1 MTDPPSAG
9 EKYASLR
16 RVALYRPALTG
27 GIVVS
32 SLFVMLLEGVGLS
45 FLFPILDAAQT
56 GQGLPLQADG
66 VTGRFL
72 SAYAAA
78 GLPRTLE
85 FLLLGLACVM
95 VVRYTAAFAVKW
107 IAAKLTQ
114 TYERDL
120 KDRAYELAMGAS
132 VAYYDDKGSDD
143 IMNTILTQTRYAGRV
158 IGRIIRFFQQGIL
171 CLVYIGIALAIA
183 PMLAV
188 GAAVALGGITALIR
202 YGIEPG
208 YTVGDRVAT
217 ANEQLQETTQAG
229 TQGIRDVKLFGMRDG
244 LLETFRATLDRYT
257 ATSVRVRRNEVAI
270 GSLYQLSVSLLLF
283 GLVYVAIS
291 VRALSIPELGVF
303 LFAML
308 RLAPRLSSLNS
319 TIYAIEGELPHLVR
333 THQFIDRLEAQQEQ
347 TDGIPV
353 PERIDE
359 IQFDAVSFAYEDE
372 PVLTEF
378 SMAVERGEFVGIVGK
393 SGGGKST
400 VVSLLARL
408 YDPDG
413 GDILANGTPI
423 SAYDLDEWRAS
434 VTMVRQDPH
443 IFNDTLRYNL
453 TTGRNIS
460 DRELCEVAEKA
471 FITEFRDDL
480 PQGLDTVLG
489 DDGVKLSG
497 GQRQR
502 VALAR
507 ALLTDADVLVLDEA
521 TSDLD
526 SNLERRIHRTVETLN
541 SDRTI
546 IAIAHRLST
555 VSNAD
560 RIYTV
565 EDGQVSEKG
574 SHAELLDQDGTYA
587 ELYEL
592 QGSAATQPSRG

>member
-1 MTDPPSAG
+1 MAATPSVS

-27 GIVVS
+27 SIIAA

-45 FLFPILDAAQT
+45 FLFPILDAAQA
-56 GQGLPLQADG
+56 GQSLPLQADG

-72 SAYAAA
+72 SVYVAA
-78 GLPRTLE
+78 GLPLTLE
-85 FLLLGLACVM
+85 FLLVGLACVM
-95 VVRYTAAFAVKW
+95 VVRYTASFTVKW
-107 IAAKLTQ
+107 LAAKLTQ

-158 IGRIIRFFQQGIL
+158 IGRIIQFFQQSIL

-183 PMLAV
+183 PVLAV
-188 GAAVALGGITALIR
+188 GAAVALGGVTAIIR

-208 YTVGDRVAT
+208 YAVGDRVAT

-244 LLETFRATLDRYT
+244 LLAEFRSTLDRYT
-257 ATSVRVRRNEVAI
+257 STSVAVRRNQVAI
-270 GSLYQLSVSLLLF
+270 GSLYRLSVSLLLF

-291 VRALSIPELGVF
+291 FRALSIAELGVF

-308 RLAPRLSSLNS
+308 RLAPRLSSLSS

-333 THQFIDRLEAQQEQ
+333 THQFIDRLEAQQEPTGGQ
-347 TDGIPV
+347 SV
-353 PERIDE
+353 PDSIEE
-359 IQFDAVSFAYEDE
+359 IAFENVSFAYEDE
-372 PVLTEF
+372 PVLADF
-378 SMAVERGEFVGIVGK
+378 SMAVDRGEFVGIVGK

-400 VVSLLARL
+400 VVSLLTRL
-408 YDPDG
+408 YTPDSG
-413 GDILANGTPI
+413 EVLANGTPI
-423 SAYDLDEWRAS
+423 SAYALEEWREA
-434 VTMVRQDPH
+434 VAMVRQDPH

-453 TTGRNIS
+453 TAGRDIT
-460 DRELCEVAEKA
+460 EETLYEVAEKA
-471 FITEFRDDL
+471 LILEFLDDL

-507 ALLTDADVLVLDEA
+507 ALLADAEVLVLDEA

-526 SNLERRIHRTVETLN
+526 SNLEQQIHRTVETL
-541 SDRTI
+541 DGDQTV

-565 EDGQVSEKG
+565 EDGQVTERG
-574 SHAELLDQDGTYA
+574 SHAELLNDNGTYA
-587 ELYEL
+587 ELYAM
-592 QGSAATQPSRG
+592 QGTAAAQSSSG

>member
-1 MTDPPSAG
+1 MTDTPSVS

-27 GIVVS
+27 SIVAA

-45 FLFPILDAAQT
+45 FLFPILDAAQG

-66 VTGRFL
+66 VTGQFL

-78 GLPRTLE
+78 GLPLTLE
-85 FLLLGLACVM
+85 SLLLGLACVM
-95 VVRYTAAFAVKW
+95 VVRFTASFAVKW
-107 IAAKLTQ
+107 LAAKLTQ

-120 KDRAYELAMGAS
+120 KNRAYELAMGAS

-158 IGRIIRFFQQGIL
+158 IGRIIQFFQQAIL

-183 PMLAV
+183 PVLAV
-188 GAAVALGGITALIR
+188 GAAVALGGVTAIIR

-208 YTVGDRVAT
+208 YAVGDRVAT

-244 LLETFRATLDRYT
+244 LLAEFRATLDRYT
-257 ATSVRVRRNEVAI
+257 STSIAVRRNEVAI
-270 GSLYQLSVSLLLF
+270 GSFYRLSVSLLLF

-291 VRALSIPELGVF
+291 FRALSIAELGVF

-319 TIYAIEGELPHLVR
+319 TIYAVEGELPHLVR
-333 THQFIDRLEAQQEQ
+333 THQFIDRLETQQEPTGGQ
-347 TDGIPV
+347 PV
-353 PERIDE
+353 PDCIEE
-359 IQFDAVSFAYEDE
+359 VAFENVSFAYEDE
-372 PVLTEF
+372 PVLADF
-378 SMAVERGEFVGIVGK
+378 SMAVERGEFVGIVGE

-400 VVSLLARL
+400 VVSLLTRL
-408 YDPDG
+408 YAPDS
-413 GDILANGTPI
+413 GDVLANGTPI
-423 SAYDLDEWRAS
+423 STYALDEWRDA
-434 VTMVRQDPH
+434 VAMVRQDPH
-443 IFNDTLRYNL
+443 IFNDSLRYNL
-453 TTGRNIS
+453 TVGRDIS
-460 DRELCEVAEKA
+460 DETLYEVAEKA
-471 FITEFRDDL
+471 LVLEFLDDL

-507 ALLTDADVLVLDEA
+507 ALLTDAEILVLDEA

-526 SNLERRIHRTVETLN
+526 SNLERQIHRTVETL
-541 SDRTI
+541 DGDQTV

-565 EDGQVSEKG
+565 ADGQVTERG
-574 SHAELLDQDGTYA
+574 SHAELLDDGGTYA
-587 ELYEL
+587 ELYAM
-592 QGSAATQPSRG
+592 QGTAAAESSSG

>member
-1 MTDPPSAG
+1 MATTPSVS
-9 EKYASLR
+9 ERYASLR

-27 GIVVS
+27 SIVAA

-56 GQGLPLQADG
+56 GQGLPFQPDG
-66 VTGRFL
+66 ITGQFL
-72 SAYAAA
+72 SAYTAA
-78 GLPRTLE
+78 GLPLTLE
-85 FLLLGLACVM
+85 FLLAGLACVM
-95 VVRYTAAFAVKW
+95 VVRYTASFTVKW
-107 IAAKLTQ
+107 LAAKLTQ

-120 KDRAYELAMGAS
+120 KDRGYELAMGAS

-158 IGRIIRFFQQGIL
+158 IGRIIQFFQQAIL

-188 GAAVALGGITALIR
+188 GSAVALGGVTAIIR

-208 YTVGDRVAT
+208 YAVGDRVAT

-244 LLETFRATLDRYT
+244 LLAEFRATLNQYT
-257 ATSVRVRRNEVAI
+257 STSIAVRRNEVAI
-270 GSLYQLSVSLLLF
+270 GSFYRLSVSLLLF
-283 GLVYVAIS
+283 GLVYVALS
-291 VRALSIPELGVF
+291 FRALSIPELGVF

-319 TIYAIEGELPHLVR
+319 TVYAIEGELPHLVR
-333 THQFIDRLEAQQEQ
+333 THQFIDRLESQQE
-347 TDGIPV
+347 TTGGEPV
-353 PERIDE
+353 PNRIRQIAFE
-359 IQFDAVSFAYEDE
+359 NVSFAYEDE
-372 PVLTEF
+372 PVLADF
-378 SMAVERGEFVGIVGK
+378 SMTVERGEFIGIVGE

-400 VVSLLARL
+400 VVSLLTRL
-408 YDPDG
+408 YAADS

-423 SAYDLDEWRAS
+423 STYALDEWRGA
-434 VTMVRQDPH
+434 VAMVRQDPH

-453 TTGRNIS
+453 TAGRDIS
-460 DRELCEVAEKA
+460 DETLYEVAEKA
-471 FITEFRDDL
+471 LVLEFLNDL

-507 ALLTDADVLVLDEA
+507 ALLTDAEVLVLDEA

-526 SNLERRIHRTVETLN
+526 SNLERQIHRTVKTL
-541 SDRTI
+541 DGDKTV

-565 EDGQVSEKG
+565 EDGRVTERG
-574 SHAELLDQDGTYA
+574 SHAELLDDDGTYA
-587 ELYEL
+587 ELYAM
-592 QGSAATQPSRG
+592 QGTAAAKSSSS